1 MLHPK
6 QRFQLN
12 AAYYT
17 FPSALGSFHLGFH
30 GLRWRDG
37 KGKEAHVTDKKF
49 GRIPLRF
56 TLLLPLLLAV
66 PVLGFCNGAWL
77 RFGLEE

>member
-1 MLHPK
+1 M
-6 QRFQLN
+6 
-12 AAYYT
+12 
-17 FPSALGSFHLGFH
+17 
-30 GLRWRDG
+30 
-37 KGKEAHVTDKKF
+37 TDKKF